1 MPARKSSKDVKRV
14 ERKAARPATQG
25 VAEAPPPPPAEEPV
39 DWSAVMA
46 TIPTQELE
54 SEVLRRCLARPQAK
68 NDRPPRYPVGSL
80 PEGAVFTMPDRDIR
94 GEVVGHTGTDVKV
107 RIWHGASS
115 KPECQYWS
123 GAAMVG
129 RPPSITPPTITAPS
143 TTTTANL
150 SNATTPGN
158 DSALPPTSDPGG
170 YRATL
175 EHLVSRLLGLGTG
188 LTVEKKT
195 PSETIIRGNSKPIAY
210 LYASKRGIRAVVPL
224 NGGFSRVVVKSVSHE
239 NAVVESVRGRITE
252 IAK

>member
-54 SEVLRRCLARPQAK
+54 SEVLRRCLARPQARD
-68 NDRPPRYPVGSL
+68 DRPPRYPVGNL

-129 RPPSITPPTITAPS
+129 RPPSITPPAVSTHTVAATDG
-143 TTTTANL
+143 TTTVPNDTSTPQRAPRARGTSPIPQLIVEVLTA
-150 SNATTPGN
+150 AGRAMTRKEV
-158 DSALPPTSDPGG
+158 SA
-170 YRATL
+170 
-175 EHLVSRLLGLGTG
+175 ELV
-188 LTVEKKT
+188 
-195 PSETIIRGNSKPIAY
+195 
-210 LYASKRGIRAVVPL
+210 KRGVAL
-224 NGGFSRVVVKSVSHE
+224 TNGRIPQESRVYAGLKDSRAIEAAPVGNRE
-239 NAVVESVRGRITE
+239 GWQVR
-252 IAK
+252 K